1 MQMRFAI
8 EVIQA
13 LDIPRADKDKILFA
27 NAQKILRL
35 K

>member
-13 LDIPRADKDKILFA
+13 LSIPQSDKDQILGG
-27 NAQKILRL
+27 NAKKLLRL